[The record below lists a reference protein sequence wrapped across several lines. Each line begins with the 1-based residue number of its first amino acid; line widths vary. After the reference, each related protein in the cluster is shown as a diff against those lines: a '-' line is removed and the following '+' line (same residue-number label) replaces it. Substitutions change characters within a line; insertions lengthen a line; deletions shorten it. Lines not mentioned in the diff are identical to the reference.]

1 MRNVWHFIRIEKSTI
16 CTSCWADCLGS
27 SHLGVNV
34 CHKSVHIVVVFVA
47 FPSAQSFDAARI
59 IPSLRPH
66 MFAMFKQKPWNK
78 TTKISVYYSVTHP
91 TTKTKRVKKKHNNDI
106 HPHPVEWSQ
115 WLKKPRAFAWHI
127 HTRCFHCFHIIFARN
142 LVQFNCRSH
151 RKWFMGT
158 AFMAESD
165 CFYKYPTSCRWL
177 FATCSV
183 PLLLTVVALSSYR
196 IKKYNW
202 KITFCRC
209 QL

>member
-91 TTKTKRVKKKHNNDI
+91 TTKTKRVKKKHSNDI
-106 HPHPVEWSQ
+106 HPHPPGWVKPVVKKATRFCLTHTHSLFPLFSHHIRSKPCSIQLSFSSKMIYEDSIYGGV
-115 WLKKPRAFAWHI
+115 WLLLQISNFLSVVVRHLFGS
-127 HTRCFHCFHIIFARN
+127 TS
-142 LVQFNCRSH
+142 FNCR
-151 RKWFMGT
+151 
-158 AFMAESD
+158 
-165 CFYKYPTSCRWL
+165 C
-177 FATCSV
+177 V
-183 PLLLTVVALSSYR
+183 
-196 IKKYNW
+196 I
-202 KITFCRC
+202 